1 MDTNVKKL
9 CFTEGDISTTDS
21 ELFEMLK
28 DEETRQIETLNL
40 IASENYTSHGVLQI
54 LGTPLQNKYAEGYP
68 GARYYRGTE
77 FVDKVE
83 ILAIKRALKAFHLDE
98 EKWGV
103 NVQPL
108 SGTPANFEVF
118 TALVGK
124 DWLIMGLS
132 WADGGHISHGY
143 IVNQKKMT
151 ATSEYFETRPYYAD
165 PTTGLIDFD
174 RLEKDALEYLPKL
187 IIAGYST
194 YPRDLD
200 YKRFR
205 EICDKVGAYLMVDMA
220 HYWGLVAAKVLA
232 DPFEYA
238 DVVTTTTHKIM
249 RGPRGGMIFYKK
261 DLEASVSFSVFPQ
274 HQGGPHMNQIAALA
288 YSLKDLASD
297 EYTKYAEQVVKNSK
311 AMAEAMLAK
320 GFDIASGG
328 TDNHMV
334 IWNVKPLGLN
344 APKIEAALEKFKI
357 DTNKC
362 YVLGDT
368 PSSGQGGVR
377 LGTPAITTRGMKEDD
392 MVQIV
397 YFLEVAAKLAVEA
410 HNRSGGEYTEY
421 INILNSEEFS
431 QEIEDEKEKLR
442 LYISQYPVP
451 KSPISGM

>member
-1 MDTNVKKL
+1 METNQKHL
-9 CFTEGDISTTDS
+9 CFTEGDVKTTDP
-21 ELFEMLK
+21 ELYDILM
-28 DEETRQIETLNL
+28 DEEKRQKEGINL

-83 ILAIKRALKAFHLDE
+83 VLAIKRALKAFHLDE

-108 SGTPANFEVF
+108 SGTPANFEVY

-124 DWLIMGLS
+124 DGKIMGLYLP
-132 WADGGHISHGY
+132 DGGHLSHGFK
-143 IVNQKKMT
+143 NQAGKHIS
-151 ATSEYFETRPYYAD
+151 ATSLYFESKQYNVVTE
-165 PTTGLIDFD
+165 TGLIDYD
-174 RLEKDALEYLPKL
+174 KLEEDAIEFKPKL
-187 IIAGYST
+187 IVAGYSA

-220 HYWGLVAAKVLA
+220 HYCGLVAAKVLA

-249 RGPRGGMIFYKK
+249 RGPRGGIIFYKK

-288 YSLKDLASD
+288 YTLKDLASD

-320 GFDIASGG
+320 GWTLASGG
-328 TDNHMV
+328 TDNHL
-334 IWNVKPLGLN
+334 ILWNVKPLDLTG
-344 APKIEAALEKFKI
+344 AKVEAVLEKMLI
-357 DTNKC
+357 YANKNSIS
-362 YVLGDT
+362 GDAS
-368 PSSGQGGVR
+368 PINPGAVR
-377 LGTPAITTRGMKEDD
+377 VGTPAMTTRGMTEEDMIILVDYFEKAVNMCLKIQVKSGKKIKEFINAIGAEEFKEEFAQLQSD
-392 MVQIV
+392 M
-397 YFLEVAAKLAVEA
+397 
-410 HNRSGGEYTEY
+410 REYTKR
-421 INILNSEEFS
+421 F
-431 QEIEDEKEKLR
+431 
-442 LYISQYPVP
+442 PVP
-451 KSPISGM
+451 ESTIH

>member
-1 MDTNVKKL
+1 METTTKVSF
-9 CFTEGDISTTDS
+9 FTEGDVKTTDQ
-21 ELFEMLK
+21 ELYEMLW

-40 IASENYTSHGVLQI
+40 IASENYTSQGVLQI

-83 ILAIKRALKAFHLDE
+83 ILAMKRALKAFHLDD

-124 DWLIMGLS
+124 DERIMGLYCP
-132 WADGGHISHGY
+132 DGGHLSHGH
-143 IVNQKKMT
+143 IVGEKKMT
-151 ATSEYFETRPYYAD
+151 ATSEYFQTHPYYAD
-165 PTTGLIDFD
+165 PTTGLIDYD
-174 RLEKDALEYLPKL
+174 KLEKDAEELLPRV
-187 IIAGYST
+187 IVAGYST

-205 EICDKVGAYLMVDMA
+205 EIWNKVGAYLMVDMA
-220 HYWGLVAAKVLA
+220 HYCGLVAAKQLS

-238 DVVTTTTHKIM
+238 DVVTTTTHKIL
-249 RGPRGGMIFYKK
+249 RGPRGGMIFYRK
-261 DLEASVSFSVFPQ
+261 DLESLINFAVFPQ

-288 YSLKDLASD
+288 YALKDVASD
-297 EYTKYAEQVVKNSK
+297 EYTKYAEQVIKNAK
-311 AMAEAMLAK
+311 AMAEAMISK
-320 GFDIASGG
+320 GYDIATGG

-334 IWNVKPLGLN
+334 VWNVKPLGLN
-344 APKIEAALEKFKI
+344 APKIEAALEKLKI

-368 PSSGQGGVR
+368 PTSGQGGVR
-377 LGTPAITTRGMKEDD
+377 LGTPAITTRGMKEED
-392 MVQIV
+392 MIKIV
-397 YFLEVAAKLAVEA
+397 
-410 HNRSGGEYTEY
+410 
-421 INILNSEEFS
+421 
-431 QEIEDEKEKLR
+431 R
-442 LYISQYPVP
+442 LTS
-451 KSPISGM
+451 